1 MYAAV
6 NNRPWGTKSTE
17 ILLASYS
24 DKIVVTAA
32 IVQVAMTNRD
42 IGFKIVEMLH
52 TSKGVRRDITQE
64 EIEEIVREAKA
75 RKNSVNRLLW
85 ERMWRMPELA
95 VDQLEVR

>member
-1 MYAAV
+1 
-6 NNRPWGTKSTE
+6 
-17 ILLASYS
+17 
-24 DKIVVTAA
+24 
-32 IVQVAMTNRD
+32 MTNRD
-42 IGFKIVEMLH
+42 SRFKIVEMLR

>member
-6 NNRPWGTKSTE
+6 NNRLWGTKFTE
-17 ILLASYS
+17 ILLTSCS

-32 IVQVAMTNRD
+32 IVQVPMTNRD
-42 IGFKIVEMLH
+42 SRFKIVEMLR